1 MNVLIAD
8 VNVKKKLNNYLKLK
22 KMKKIKISFSLII
35 VFLFA
40 ACQKEQVSSSTQ
52 TPTSFLEL
60 SKTAEDMD
68 GNINLF
74 AYGHKSIAAAPIS
87 ISIDGYFFKDNGDL
101 APINTFNVNG
111 VNIPQVDVN
120 NYQYDESIGR
130 GANDLANYNLLTPS
144 FGNTATINVT
154 SNEFPNF
161 TENVNLPTI
170 IEFTNTIDEVNT
182 ATNLTVQWN
191 GVSTGSKVGVLILY
205 NAAES
210 HKENPALPDNLVSVV
225 KYIDDHIGQATFT
238 AQELSSFP
246 VGGIASIYI
255 GRTTQTVINAGS
267 KEVLV
272 NGISTNRL
280 NWLPIL

>member
-1 MNVLIAD
+1 
-8 VNVKKKLNNYLKLK
+8 
-22 KMKKIKISFSLII
+22 MKKIQISLFLII
-35 VFLFA
+35 AFLLTS
-40 ACQKEQVSSSTQ
+40 CQKEHVSSSPQ
-52 TPTSFLEL
+52 NPMSFLEL

-68 GNINLF
+68 GNINLL
-74 AYGHKSIAAAPIS
+74 AYGHKSINAAPAS
-87 ISIDGYFFKDNGDL
+87 ISIDGHFFKDNGDL
-101 APINTFNVNG
+101 ALINTFKVNG

-130 GANDLANYNLLTPS
+130 GNGDIAKYNLLTPS
-144 FGNTATINVT
+144 FGNTATINVS

-182 ATNLTVQWN
+182 NSNLTIQWN
-191 GVSTGSKVGVLILY
+191 GINTGSKIGILILY

-210 HKENPALPDNLVSVV
+210 HKENPTLPEDLISVV

-238 AQELSSFP
+238 TQELSDFP

-255 GRTTQTVINAGS
+255 GRTIQTVINADS

-272 NGISTNRL
+272 NGISINRL